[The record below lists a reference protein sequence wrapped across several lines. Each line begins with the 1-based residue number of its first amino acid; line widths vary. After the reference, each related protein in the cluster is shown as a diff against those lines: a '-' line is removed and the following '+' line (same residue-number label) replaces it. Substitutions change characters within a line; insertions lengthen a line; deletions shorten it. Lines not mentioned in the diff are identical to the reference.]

1 MTTRMTGP
9 SGVDRA
15 LEYRTSQAAN
25 PPPMTTARN
34 AASMP
39 NRRLPRARA
48 CEDGDPLP
56 ADEGGTRLEAIPS
69 RAWQEN
75 PANIL
80 SIIGLMMRARN
91 TVLMLV
97 CVLFAASA
105 WAQSKGNARVNGK
118 ILDDQGKPASAV
130 LVRAIKAGEPTPVEV
145 KTNDK
150 GEWKLEGLATGNWNF
165 EFLKEGF
172 EPQRMTLELE
182 NRNPPID
189 MKLTKAAAVDPNAE
203 LQAGMAKAVELQKA
217 GKNAEARK
225 IIEDLIAK
233 YPEAYRLNAFV
244 GSTYEAEK
252 NYDKAIEHLKMV
264 VDKEPAD
271 IDMKTYLTELYTLK
285 GDKVEAQK
293 LLDSID
299 MTQVKDPTLFIN
311 SAITSINAGKSDEAI
326 ALLDKLIKQFPTH
339 ANLLYYRARAYIVAK
354 KMPEAK
360 ADLEKFVSM
369 AAPDARELPDAKKLL
384 EQLKDVK

>member
-1 MTTRMTGP
+1 
-9 SGVDRA
+9 
-15 LEYRTSQAAN
+15 
-25 PPPMTTARN
+25 
-34 AASMP
+34 
-39 NRRLPRARA
+39 
-48 CEDGDPLP
+48 
-56 ADEGGTRLEAIPS
+56 
-69 RAWQEN
+69 
-75 PANIL
+75 
-80 SIIGLMMRARN
+80 
-91 TVLMLV
+91 MLV
-97 CVLFAASA
+97 CLLFAASA

-189 MKLTKAAAVDPNAE
+189 MKLTKAAAIDPNAE
-203 LQAGMAKAVELQKA
+203 LQAGMAKAIELQKG

-225 IIEDLIAK
+225 VIEDLIAK
-233 YPEAYRLNAFV
+233 YPEAYTL
-244 GSTYEAEK
+244 GTTYEAEK
-252 NYDKAIEHLKMV
+252 NYDKAIEHVKIV
-264 VDKEPAD
+264 ADKDPAN
-271 IDMKTYLTELYTLK
+271 IEVKTYLIELYTLK

-293 LLDSID
+293 LLDSVD
-299 MTQVKDPTLFIN
+299 MTQMKDPTLFIN
-311 SAITSINAGKSDEAI
+311 SAITSINAGNPDEAI
-326 ALLDKLIKQFPTH
+326 ATLDKLIKQFPTQG
-339 ANLLYYRARAYIVAK
+339 NLFYYRARALIVAK

>member
-1 MTTRMTGP
+1 MKG
-9 SGVDRA
+9 
-15 LEYRTSQAAN
+15 
-25 PPPMTTARN
+25 ARG
-34 AASMP
+34 SRP
-39 NRRLPRARA
+39 F
-48 CEDGDPLP
+48 
-56 ADEGGTRLEAIPS
+56 PS

-91 TVLMLV
+91 TLLMLA

-118 ILDDQGKPASAV
+118 ILDDAGKPAAAV
-130 LVRAIKAGEPTPVEV
+130 LVRAIKVGEQAPVEV

-182 NRNPPID
+182 NRNPAID
-189 MKLTKAAAVDPNAE
+189 MKLTKAAAIDPNAE

-271 IDMKTYLTELYTLK
+271 LELKTYLIELYMLK

-299 MTQVKDPTLFIN
+299 ITQIKDPTLFIN

-326 ALLDKLIKQFPTH
+326 ALLDKLIKQFPTQS
-339 ANLLYYRARAYIVAK
+339 NLLYYRARALIVAK

-360 ADLEKFVSM
+360 ADLEKFVSL

>member
-1 MTTRMTGP
+1 MR
-9 SGVDRA
+9 
-15 LEYRTSQAAN
+15 
-25 PPPMTTARN
+25 
-34 AASMP
+34 
-39 NRRLPRARA
+39 
-48 CEDGDPLP
+48 
-56 ADEGGTRLEAIPS
+56 GGRGS
-69 RAWQEN
+69 RPFLAELGREN

-97 CVLFAASA
+97 CLLFAASA

-150 GEWKLEGLATGNWNF
+150 GEWKLEGLATGSWNF

-182 NRNPPID
+182 NRNPAID
-189 MKLTKAAAVDPNAE
+189 MKLTKAAAIDPNAE
-203 LQAGMAKAVELQKA
+203 LQAGMAKAIELQKG

-225 IIEDLIAK
+225 VIEDLIAK
-233 YPEAYRLNAFV
+233 YPEAYTLNAFL
-244 GSTYEAEK
+244 GTTYESEK
-252 NYDKAIEHLKMV
+252 NYDKAIEHVKIV
-264 VDKEPAD
+264 ADKDPAN
-271 IDMKTYLTELYTLK
+271 IEVKTYLIELYTLK

-293 LLDSID
+293 LLDSVDI
-299 MTQVKDPTLFIN
+299 TQMKDPTLFIN
-311 SAITSINAGKSDEAI
+311 SAITSINAGKPDEAI
-326 ALLDKLIKQFPTH
+326 ATLDNLIKQFPKEG
-339 ANLLYYRARAYIVAK
+339 NLFYYRARALIVAK
-354 KMPEAK
+354 KLPEAK
-360 ADLEKFVSM
+360 ADLEKFVSL